1 MIVFQVS
8 IKFWSS
14 ERNTENMMSHLHFNE
29 ESEYSVENTCKNE
42 VFRSTILHH
51 RKNTKHIHAP
61 AADLFHIVLEKEISI
76 GANAA
81 IWVEYIPS

>member
-1 MIVFQVS
+1 
-8 IKFWSS
+8 
-14 ERNTENMMSHLHFNE
+14 MSHLHFNE

-42 VFRSTILHH
+42 VFRSTILHN
-51 RKNTKHIHAP
+51 RKNTKHIHAS

-81 IWVEYIPS
+81 I